1 MAGGTDGGGTC
12 GLGQLDLHLVHPIN
26 GQQGGP
32 SLSDDPIPLGLGK
45 PGQGEQEHGA
55 LADQAGFLDPA
66 KLDQAA
72 AAAGIG
78 DGRKGGMGL
87 LD

>member
-1 MAGGTDGGGTC
+1 
-12 GLGQLDLHLVHPIN
+12 
-26 GQQGGP
+26 
-32 SLSDDPIPLGLGK
+32 LGK